1 VISLRQVIP
10 RAVPPLQDQVAPLIL
25 SFMSKEQ
32 TIRARRRRHFDPDPP
47 PVEKTCDHP
56 GCLAQG
62 QFRAPKSR
70 QKLNDYFWFCLDH
83 VRQYNSTWDY
93 YAGMGP
99 EEIEKSVRSSVVG
112 DRPTWKLG
120 ERSASGRQYKFAN
133 GTRFDLFPEEVQA
146 HIDARMGQA
155 KRKAEQEAKA
165 RARRKLS
172 AEEQALA
179 VLELTSPVDW
189 DAIKLRYK
197 TLVKQLHPD
206 ANGGNKDAEERLK
219 VVNQAYS
226 TLKRAAIE

>member
-1 VISLRQVIP
+1 VIP

-83 VRQYNSTWDY
+83 VREYNSTWDY

-120 ERSASGRQYKFAN
+120 QRSASGRQYKFGD

-146 HIDARMGQA
+146 HIEARMGQA
-155 KRKAEQEAKA
+155 KRRAEKEAQA

-179 VLELTSPVDW
+179 VLELTSPIDW
-189 DAIKLRYK
+189 DAIKVRYK

-226 TLKRAAIE
+226 TLKRAAID

>member
-1 VISLRQVIP
+1 MIRLRQVFP
-10 RAVPPLQDQVAPLIL
+10 RAAPPLQDQVAPLIL

-56 GCLAQG
+56 GCHAQG

-83 VRQYNSTWDY
+83 VREYNSTWDY

-120 ERSASGRQYKFAN
+120 QRSASGKQYKFAN

-146 HIDARMGQA
+146 HIEARMGQA
-155 KRKAEQEAKA
+155 KRKAEKEAQA
-165 RARRKLS
+165 RARRRLS

-179 VLELTSPVDW
+179 VLELTAPVDW
-189 DAIKLRYK
+189 DTIKLRYK
-197 TLVKQLHPD
+197 TLAKQLHPD
-206 ANGGNKDAEERLK
+206 SNGGDKQAEERLK

-226 TLKRAAIE
+226 TLKRAAID

>member
-1 VISLRQVIP
+1 
-10 RAVPPLQDQVAPLIL
+10 
-25 SFMSKEQ
+25 MSKEQ

-47 PVEKTCDHP
+47 PVKKSCDHP
-56 GCLAQG
+56 GCDAQG
-62 QFRAPKSR
+62 TFRAPKSR
-70 QKLNDYFWFCLDH
+70 EKLNDYFWFCLDH
-83 VRQYNSTWDY
+83 VRVYNSTWDY

-99 EEIEKSVRSSVVG
+99 DEIERSVRSSIVG

-133 GTRFDLFPEEVQA
+133 GTRFDLFPEEVKA
-146 HIDARMGQA
+146 HVEARVGQA
-155 KRKAEQEAKA
+155 KRKAEKEAQA

-179 VLELTSPVDW
+179 ILELTAPIDW
-189 DAIKLRYK
+189 DAIKTRYK

-206 ANGGNKDAEERLK
+206 ANGGDKQAEDRLK

-226 TLKRAAIE
+226 TLKRAAIDV